1 MKKRFALFR
10 LTILILAFGISA
22 GFSQTRYFI
31 GGGVQS
37 AFPVKNLDSRFLPT
51 TFPTI
56 RFGWKDSEKGKTI
69 FEFAPMTFSKINT
82 EKMYYDSVDQNLK
95 IQSAAVGYQ
104 QTIFTVFKKIDVAV
118 TGSVTLNK
126 WLYRREPFYY
136 LDTSAGI
143 IDTLSGFKQSDW
155 SWGAKAG
162 AVVTYSPVSWIQ
174 VGFSAQFHLIIAE
187 LWPAMSVRMENV
199 SGLKLSEVGA
209 FIELSREF

>member
-1 MKKRFALFR
+1 MNKRFALFR

-37 AFPVKNLDSRFLPT
+37 AFPVKNLDSRFMPT
-51 TFPTI
+51 TFPTV
-56 RFGWKDSEKGKTI
+56 RFGWKDTEKGKTL

-82 EKMYYDSVDQNLK
+82 EKMYYDSISQNLK

-118 TGSVTLNK
+118 TGSITLNK
-126 WLYRREPFYY
+126 WLYRRERFYFQNTNDGA
-136 LDTSAGI
+136 LDT
-143 IDTLSGFKQSDW
+143 LWEFNQSDW

-162 AVVTYSPVSWIQ
+162 MIVTYSPVSWIHL
-174 VGFSAQFHLIIAE
+174 GASAQFHLIIAE
-187 LWPAMSVRMENV
+187 LWSAMAVRMENV

-209 FIELSREF
+209 FVEISREF

>member
-1 MKKRFALFR
+1 MNKRFLLFR
-10 LTILILAFGISA
+10 LAILILAFGISA

-31 GGGVQS
+31 GCGAQS
-37 AFPVKNLDSRFLPT
+37 AFPVKNLDSRFLPM
-51 TFPTI
+51 TFPTV
-56 RFGWKDSEKGKTI
+56 RFGWKDTENGKTL

-82 EKMYYDSVDQNLK
+82 EKMYYDSVDQYLK

-104 QTIFTVFKKIDVAV
+104 QTIVTVFKKIDVAV

-136 LDTSAGI
+136 SDSTAEV
-143 IDTLSGFKQSDW
+143 IDMSEFKQSDW

-162 AVVTYSPVSWIQ
+162 MVVTYSPVSWIHF
-174 VGFSAQFHLIIAE
+174 GASAQFHLIVAE
-187 LWPAMSVRMENV
+187 LWSAMAVRMENV

-209 FIELSREF
+209 FVEISREF

>member
-1 MKKRFALFR
+1 MKKRFPLFR
-10 LTILILAFGISA
+10 LTILILAFGISV

-56 RFGWKDSEKGKTI
+56 RFGWKETEKGKTI

-126 WLYRREPFYY
+126 WLYRREPFSYQ
-136 LDTSAGI
+136 DSTAEVINISE
-143 IDTLSGFKQSDW
+143 FKQSDW

-162 AVVTYSPVSWIQ
+162 AVVTYSPVSWIHIG
-174 VGFSAQFHLIIAE
+174 VSAQFHLIIAE
-187 LWPAMSVRMENV
+187 LWPAMAIRMENV